1 MKKQLRVAVPFL
13 WMFLFAL
20 IVGAIVQFAVGPSRV
35 EELTG
40 DQGDYHALAIR
51 FKSGG
56 VFGEPGALA
65 YRAPLYPV
73 LLGHAYSRLGS
84 NLAVAR
90 GLNWLL
96 AGGIAVL
103 SGLIAFNLSQ
113 NLKAAWLAT
122 ALTCTQSYWWLQQTE
137 VMPENLA
144 TFCLG
149 VSVWCWPNFS
159 ARSRAV
165 GRRLQK
171 HGAWVAASAVWL
183 GLALLCK
190 PIFLLA
196 LPLLVILAAAFSPA
210 NQRQSQ
216 VAFALIFVLVALI
229 PVGGWTY
236 RNYKALGQ
244 WVPITTGS
252 GEVFW
257 GAHAP
262 ETLLRAKGSWTLQ
275 PLPTEDQAKI
285 DAAAPETR
293 EIVSSQVRWEAGWS
307 SLRGA
312 APVDVALHFLLKPL
326 RLWSPSTYFPA
337 AGWLWAV
344 KVPLILLNLTVLL
357 GFAYQLRQDFTIRP
371 LVLALAVS
379 LTATAFIFWGTIR
392 FQYLL
397 LPVISGMAALNF
409 YRYVPDLQ
417 IFRKPSRRSRRD
429 TKFKQTK
436 FD

>member
-1 MKKQLRVAVPFL
+1 MKKQLRVALPFI

-20 IVGAIVQFAVGPSRV
+20 TVGAIAQFAAGPSRV
-35 EELTG
+35 EELAG
-40 DQGDYHALAIR
+40 DQGDYHQLALR

-65 YRAPLYPV
+65 YRPPLYPV

-84 NLAVAR
+84 QLAVAR
-90 GLNWLL
+90 ALNWLL

-103 SGLIAFNLSQ
+103 AGLIAFNLSQ

-122 ALTCTQSYWWLQQTE
+122 ALACSQSYWWLLQTE

-144 TFCLG
+144 TLCLG
-149 VSVWCWPNFS
+149 ISVWCWPNFS

-171 HGAWVAASAVWL
+171 HGAWVAASGLWL
-183 GLALLCK
+183 GFALLCK
-190 PIFLLA
+190 PIFLPA
-196 LPLLVILAAAFSPA
+196 LPLLLILAAVFSPS

-229 PVGGWTY
+229 PVGGWSY

-262 ETLLRAKGSWTLQ
+262 ETLQQAKGSWTLQ
-275 PLPTEDQAKI
+275 PLPSEFQAKI
-285 DAAAPETR
+285 DAAEPEQR
-293 EIVSSQVRWEAGWS
+293 EVLSSQVRWEAGWA
-307 SLRGA
+307 SLRTA
-312 APVDVALHFLLKPL
+312 SVIDVGIHFLLKPL
-326 RLWSPSTYFPA
+326 RLWSPSTFFPA
-337 AGWLWAV
+337 SGWLWLI
-344 KVPLILLNLTVLL
+344 KLPLIILNLTVLL

-371 LVLALAVS
+371 LVLALAIGLT
-379 LTATAFIFWGTIR
+379 LTASIFWGTIR

-397 LPVISGMAALNF
+397 LPVIAGMAALNF
-409 YRYVPDLQ
+409 YRYLPDLK
-417 IFRKPSRRSRRD
+417 IFRKPSRRTRRD
-429 TKFKQTK
+429 SKFKQTK

>member
-1 MKKQLRVAVPFL
+1 MKRQFRVALPFI

-20 IVGAIVQFAVGPSRV
+20 VVGAIVQFAMGPSRV

-40 DQGDYHALAIR
+40 DQGDYHRLALR
-51 FKSGG
+51 FKSAG
-56 VFGEPGALA
+56 VFGEPGELA

-84 NLAVAR
+84 HLAVAR
-90 GLNWLL
+90 AMNWFL
-96 AGGIAVL
+96 AGAIAVL
-103 SGLIAFNLSQ
+103 AGMIAFNLSQ
-113 NLKAAWLAT
+113 QLRAAWLAT
-122 ALTCTQSYWWLQQTE
+122 ALTCTQSYWWLLQTE

-144 TFCLG
+144 TVCLG
-149 VSVWCWPNFS
+149 ICIWCWPNFS

-171 HGAWVAASAVWL
+171 HGAWVAASGLWL

-190 PIFLLA
+190 PIFILA
-196 LPLLVILAAAFSPA
+196 LPLLVVLAAAFSPT

-216 VAFALIFVLVALI
+216 VAFALIFVLVSLI

-236 RNYKALGQ
+236 RNYKIFGQ
-244 WVPITTGS
+244 WVPVTTGS

-262 ETLLRAKGSWTLQ
+262 ETIQTAKGSWTLQ
-275 PLPTEDQAKI
+275 PLPTELQARV
-285 DAAAPETR
+285 DAAPPAER
-293 EIVSSQVRWEAGWS
+293 ELLSSAVRWEAGWA
-307 SLRGA
+307 SLRNA
-312 APVDVALHFLLKPL
+312 APLDVLLHFTLKPL
-326 RLWSPSTYFPA
+326 RLWSPSTFFPA
-337 AGWLWAV
+337 SGWLWLV
-344 KVPLILLNLTVLL
+344 KIPLIALNLAVLL
-357 GFAYQLRQDFTIRP
+357 GFFYQLRTDYTIRP
-371 LVLALAVS
+371 LVLALAIS
-379 LTATAFIFWGTIR
+379 LTLTACIFWGTIR

-397 LPVISGMAALNF
+397 LPVITGMAALNI
-409 YRYVPDLQ
+409 YQYIPNLK
-417 IFRKPSRRSRRD
+417 IFRKSKRRSRRD